1 MEILSAIVQLLGGL
15 ALFLYGIELMGD
27 GLKNSSGAALKRVLE
42 KVTGNVVMG
51 VLTGALVTA
60 VIQSSTAT
68 IVLTVALIG
77 AGVLNLRQAVSIV
90 MGANIGT
97 TVTAQII
104 RLGSIQSD
112 GSWLLW
118 LFDTDTLAPIALII
132 GIVLLMFIK
141 SKRSNTIGDICIGFG
156 ILFVGLNL
164 MTSGVEPLVG
174 TDAFIAFVRFLNN
187 PLFGILFG
195 LVLTVIVQSS
205 SATVGMLQTV
215 ASVPG
220 AGITF
225 AMAYPV
231 IMGIN
236 LGTCVTTAMVCSIGS
251 SKDAKRTGVVHIAF
265 NTIGTILFLLLMT
278 VLRKLSVFSAEF
290 WVRSVD
296 SGNIANFQTIFNL
309 VTAVVLFD
317 TDTLAPIALIIGIV
331 LLMFIK
337 SKRSNTIGDIC
348 IGFGILFVG
357 LNLMTSGVE
366 PLVGTDAFIAFVR
379 FLNNPL
385 FGILFGLVL
394 TVIVQSSSATVG
406 MLQTV
411 ASVPGAGIT
420 FAMAYPVIMGINL
433 GTCVTTAMVCSIGS
447 SKDAKRTGVVHIAFN
462 TIGTILFLLLMTVL
476 RKLSVFSAEFW
487 VRSVDSGNIANFQT
501 IFNLVTAVVLVPFA
515 DQLVKLSMVIVKD
528 DKQKQLRHP
537 ELHTLDEKL
546 YNSPAL
552 AVSVA
557 IKAVSD
563 VGTLAKENFE
573 KGCRMLEKYDPAV
586 ASEIDVDEDCIDEF
600 TDRADRFFIGLSK
613 AVETEWDDRQLDMLM
628 QTVPNFERIGDYATN
643 LVELSQRL
651 VADNATFSDMAQR
664 ELKLIFDAVNE
675 ILTITVDAFAK
686 GDNEAAKRIEP
697 LEETIDDMVM
707 ILRDRHTKRLKSGAC
722 SVGSGLVFM
731 ETLTY
736 LERASDQ
743 CSSIAV
749 MMLARN
755 NENILQNHYDYL
767 REIHA
772 GNDAAY
778 SAEKE
783 RRREQYIKPLKETN

>member
-1 MEILSAIVQLLGGL
+1 MEIISAIVQLLGGL

-77 AGVLNLRQAVSIV
+77 AGVLNLKQAVSIV

-118 LFDTDTLAPIALII
+118 LFDTDTLAPIALVI
-132 GIVLLMFIK
+132 GIVLLMFVK
-141 SKRSNTIGDICIGFG
+141 SKKSNTIGDICVGFG
-156 ILFVGLNL
+156 VLFVGLNL
-164 MTSGVEPLVG
+164 MTAGVEPLVG
-174 TDAFIAFVRFLNN
+174 TDAFTSFIRFLNN

-220 AGITF
+220 SGITF

-265 NTIGTILFLLLMT
+265 NTIGTLLFLIVLT
-278 VLRKLSVFSAEF
+278 VLQKLPVFGAQF

-296 SGNIANFQTIFNL
+296 SGSIANFQTVFNL
-309 VTAVVLFD
+309 LTAV
-317 TDTLAPIALIIGIV
+317 A
-331 LLMFIK
+331 
-337 SKRSNTIGDIC
+337 
-348 IGFGILFVG
+348 
-357 LNLMTSGVE
+357 
-366 PLVGTDAFIAFVR
+366 
-379 FLNNPL
+379 
-385 FGILFGLVL
+385 
-394 TVIVQSSSATVG
+394 
-406 MLQTV
+406 
-411 ASVPGAGIT
+411 
-420 FAMAYPVIMGINL
+420 
-433 GTCVTTAMVCSIGS
+433 
-447 SKDAKRTGVVHIAFN
+447 
-462 TIGTILFLLLMTVL
+462 
-476 RKLSVFSAEFW
+476 
-487 VRSVDSGNIANFQT
+487 
-501 IFNLVTAVVLVPFA
+501 LVPFA
-515 DQLVKLSMVIVKD
+515 DWLVKLSMVIVKD
-528 DKQKQLRHP
+528 DKQKPQTHP

-552 AVSVA
+552 AIAVA
-557 IKAVSD
+557 VQAVAD
-563 VGTLAKENFE
+563 VGALARDNFA
-573 KGCRMLEKYDPAV
+573 KGCSVLAKYDPV
-586 ASEIDVDEDCIDEF
+586 LVKEIDEDENAIDEF
-600 TDRADRFFIGLSK
+600 SDNADRFLIGLSK
-613 AVETEWDDRQLDMLM
+613 NVETEWDDRQLDMLM

-651 VADNATFSDMAQR
+651 DAENASFSEMAKR
-664 ELKLIFDAVNE
+664 ELGLICSAVNE
-675 ILTITVDAFAK
+675 ILSITVDAFAR
-686 GDNEAAKRIEP
+686 GDNEAAKAIEP

-749 MMLARN
+749 MMLARS
-755 NENILQNHYDYL
+755 NEDILQNHYDYL

-772 GNDAAY
+772 GSDVAY
-778 SAEKE
+778 LAERE
-783 RRREQYIKPLKETN
+783 RRRQQYIKPLKDVP